1 MDELYESHALFH
13 GISML
18 MTPSFSLATNR
29 MVQNG
34 STPASSA
41 KYADTSPMLNHIP
54 YSGGSVARA
63 IMSWKMKPVA
73 TLSILAVN
81 MMKPEY

>member
-1 MDELYESHALFH
+1 MNRTRF
-13 GISML
+13 SMEYLL